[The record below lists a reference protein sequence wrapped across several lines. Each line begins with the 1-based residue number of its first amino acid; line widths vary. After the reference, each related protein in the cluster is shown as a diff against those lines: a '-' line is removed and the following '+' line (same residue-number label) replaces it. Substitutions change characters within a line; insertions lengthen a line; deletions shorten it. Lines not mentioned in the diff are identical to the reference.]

1 MSVWILGSGWE
12 GAQRRLRDI
21 REARN
26 RNVVY
31 NPLHG
36 GHRGI
41 ASPGSTRNEGGEM
54 DFPGSKERKT
64 RNTLVLGRYREVSR
78 S

>member
-1 MSVWILGSGWE
+1 MWILGSGWE
-12 GAQRRLRDI
+12 RAQPRCRDI

-26 RNVVY
+26 RNAVY
-31 NPLHG
+31 NLLHG
-36 GHRGI
+36 LHRGI

-54 DFPGSKERKT
+54 DFPGSKERKM

-78 S
+78 C